1 MPVLGVDL
9 GTTNTVAAIDNRTLP
24 LTDGGSSML
33 PSVVAF
39 LPNGRTQIGPAASRR
54 RLIDTQNTIFSS
66 KRIIGR
72 RWQDTRV
79 REFWERYPFELAEVP
94 PGIPAFVTRAGD
106 HTATDIAEIL
116 LSSVL
121 QRVGYA
127 TTELMGTVITVPAGF
142 STLQRKATIEA
153 ARQAG
158 LKNVRLI
165 DEPTAAAYAYMAAPG
180 TVPVAAIYDLGG
192 GTFDFSV
199 VDCRGRAPRLL
210 AFASDLLLG
219 GDDIDLEIANWTAL
233 EVLERYGW
241 DLTNHSEVRARLV
254 SECER
259 AKVRLS
265 SKEATII
272 DLSRVDPECPA
283 ASQGLM
289 LEREETDRLC
299 DELVRRTF
307 VTCDHVLGNAGIR
320 FSDLDAVFLAGG
332 STLLPTIQKGVEA
345 YFGKP
350 GRLDFEP
357 TQVVALGASLAYE

>member
-1 MPVLGVDL
+1 MRVLGIDL
-9 GTTNTVAAIDNRTLP
+9 GTTNTAASIENRALP
-24 LTDGGSSML
+24 LTDSGSEVL

-39 LPNGRTQIGPAASRR
+39 LPNGRTQIGPVASRR

-79 REFWERYPFELAEVP
+79 REFWERYPFQLVEVP
-94 PGIPAFVTRAGD
+94 PGIPAFITRAGD
-106 HTATDIAEIL
+106 HTATDIAKIL
-116 LSSVL
+116 LSTVV
-121 QRVGYA
+121 QRIGYA
-127 TTELMGTVITVPAGF
+127 ATELTGSVVTVPAGF
-142 STLQRKATIEA
+142 STLQRKATLDA

-158 LKNVRLI
+158 LKKVRLV
-165 DEPTAAAYAYMAAPG
+165 DEPTAAVHAYMAAPG
-180 TVPVAAIYDLGG
+180 SVPLAAVYDLGG

-199 VDCRGRAPRLL
+199 IDCRGRAPRLL

-219 GDDIDLEIANWTAL
+219 GDDIDLEIANWAAM

-241 DLTNHSEVRARLV
+241 DLTNYSEVRARLV
-254 SECER
+254 SECEQ

-265 SKEATII
+265 SKQATII
-272 DLSRVDPECPA
+272 DLSRVDPDCPA

-289 LEREETDRLC
+289 LEREEMDRLC

-307 VTCDHVLGNAGIR
+307 VTCDHVLANAGIR
-320 FSDLDAVFLAGG
+320 FSDLDAVLLAGG
-332 STLLPTIQKGVEA
+332 STLLPMIQKGVEA

-357 TQVVALGASLAYE
+357 TQVVALGASLAYD